1 MEKVTIDGVPIE
13 DYGRPTGKTVY
24 PDSYNIMQTNF
35 MQLGA
40 MQGWQC
46 PICKRVLAPFVQECP
61 CKGQGMETFASTGTE
76 VNNYENKCKWK

>member
-1 MEKVTIDGVPIE
+1 MEKVKIDGIPIE
-13 DYGRPTGKTVY
+13 SYGRPPMGG
-24 PDSYNIMQTNF
+24 SSCFNNINF

-61 CKGQGMETFASTGTE
+61 CKGQGIATTTVATTDSKGDT
-76 VNNYENKCKWK
+76 

>member
-1 MEKVTIDGVPIE
+1 MEKVTIDSIPIE
-13 DYGRPTGKTVY
+13 DYGRSSKTFY
-24 PDSYNIMQTNF
+24 ANQKYWNNSKDYFMQLGA

-61 CKGQGMETFASTGTE
+61 CKGQGMETVTIATTKIE
-76 VNNYENKCKWK
+76 K

>member
-1 MEKVTIDGVPIE
+1 MWGKWMEDIPISKE
-13 DYGRPTGKTVY
+13 ENKNNSNDNNY
-24 PDSYNIMQTNF
+24 NF

-61 CKGQGMETFASTGTE
+61 CKGQGISTMTVATTDLKGADNIE
-76 VNNYENKCKWK
+76 

>member
-1 MEKVTIDGVPIE
+1 MEKVTIDGIPIE
-13 DYGRPTGKTVY
+13 DYGKPTSRSNY
-24 PDSYNIMQTNF
+24 FDNINF

-61 CKGQGMETFASTGTE
+61 CKGQGMATMTVTTTE
-76 VNNYENKCKWK
+76 LKGADNIE